1 MKQLL
6 SLLFL
11 SAAVAAA
18 QNESAITRDGA
29 YWVRTIRGSID
40 IASSDRLR
48 VETTGNMTLRGA
60 AGDQSSYSL
69 TVRVRATDAREAET
83 LLNRVNVKTGTE
95 GGWAYL
101 MVAPPRLVSSGIE
114 LTVTGPRALRQVRTS
129 P

>member
-11 SAAVAAA
+11 SAALAAA
-18 QNESAITRDGA
+18 QNESAISRDGA

-48 VETTGNMTLRGA
+48 VEATGNLTLRGTTTVRGA
-60 AGDQSSYSL
+60 AEDQSSYTL
-69 TVRVRATDAREAET
+69 TVRVRAADSREAET

-101 MVAPPRLVSSGIE
+101 MVTPPRL
-114 LTVTGPRALRQVRTS
+114 
-129 P
+129 